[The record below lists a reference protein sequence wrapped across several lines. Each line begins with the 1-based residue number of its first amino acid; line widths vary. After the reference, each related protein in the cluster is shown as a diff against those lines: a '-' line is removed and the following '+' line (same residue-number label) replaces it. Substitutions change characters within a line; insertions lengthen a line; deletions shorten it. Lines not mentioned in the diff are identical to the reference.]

1 MDDAQLGSAIRA
13 VRIKQGLTQAELA
26 ARVGVSRSIVS
37 LIERGRAEETTLS
50 TVRRVAAS
58 LGVSVA
64 FIPRWRGADLAKLL
78 DHNHATLVESVVER
92 ISAAGW
98 TVRPEHTFSIWGE
111 RGSIDV
117 MAWLPAAR
125 ALVLVECKTSL
136 PDLQD
141 ALSTMDRKR
150 RLGPEIARLEG
161 WDPRLFASVLVL
173 PDSTWARN
181 RVHKSN
187 AIFAA
192 ALPARTVEV
201 RCWIAAP
208 SGSLRGIWFL
218 PNDSTTNA
226 MRGHSGLM
234 RIGARRGA
242 RAGPETGGL
251 PSR

>member
-1 MDDAQLGSAIRA
+1 MDDAQLGSTIRA

-37 LIERGRAEETTLS
+37 LIERGRGEETTLV
-50 TVRRVAAS
+50 TIRRVAAS
-58 LGVSVA
+58 LGVFVA
-64 FIPRWRGADLAKLL
+64 LNPHWRGADLARLL
-78 DHNHATLVESVVER
+78 DYNHAALVEAVVER

-125 ALVLVECKTSL
+125 ALALVECKTSL

-141 ALSTMDRKR
+141 ALSTMDKKR
-150 RLGPEIARLEG
+150 RLAPEIARIEG
-161 WDPRLFASVLVL
+161 WDPTAFASVLVL

-181 RVHKSN
+181 RVRNSN
-187 AIFAA
+187 AIFDA

-201 RCWIAAP
+201 RCWIGAP
-208 SGSLRGIWFL
+208 SGNLRGIWFL

-226 MRGHSGLM
+226 MRGRGGLM
-234 RIGARRGA
+234 RVSSRR
-242 RAGPETGGL
+242 RSQAGPETGRL
-251 PSR
+251 PAR